1 MYYNAALM
9 KEKGDDLIL
18 TDVFSLDLKGYL
30 PKVWVND
37 PMEEEC
43 LERLQQT
50 YTVLKRI
57 AKARKEE
64 EEENK
69 GL

>member
-1 MYYNAALM
+1 MNPTFLGLSREALKVNKKYERLMYYNAALM

-43 LERLQQT
+43 FERL
-50 YTVLKRI
+50 
-57 AKARKEE
+57 
-64 EEENK
+64 
-69 GL
+69 

>member
-43 LERLQQT
+43 FERL
-50 YTVLKRI
+50 
-57 AKARKEE
+57 
-64 EEENK
+64 
-69 GL
+69 